1 MVERV
6 ACGVLYKGIDATFIC
21 IFPFSKYCKN
31 LWLAFKTV
39 IAPASY
45 AIVLADAKPISLLVQ
60 LQDALVL
67 ARQNAVVLEHAVSFA
82 AWCLVYDC

>member
-6 ACGVLYKGIDATFIC
+6 ACGVLYKGVDATFILC
-21 IFPFSKYCKN
+21 FSFSKYCKN
-31 LWLAFKTV
+31 LWLVFKTM

-45 AIVLADAKPISLLVQ
+45 AVVLADAKPISLLVQ
-60 LQDALVL
+60 LQDAVVL
-67 ARQNAVVLEHAVSFA
+67 ARQNAVVLAHAVSFA